1 MIMYQER
8 HYLGVY
14 FVCRYIMYASGEVG
28 CGSASA
34 KRSNFGTYGFWKP
47 HPGTK
52 RSNKLKND
60 TNRLL
65 LVYPPPSVRT
75 TVVACISSKLAQ
87 GGKI

>member
-1 MIMYQER
+1 MMIMYQKR

-34 KRSNFGTYGFWKP
+34 RRRNNFGTSGFWKP

-52 RSNKLKND
+52 RSNKSKMVN
-60 TNRLL
+60 T
-65 LVYPPPSVRT
+65 PPPCAST
-75 TVVACISSKLAQ
+75 TIVVCNSSKLAQ
-87 GGKI
+87 EGKF